1 MTFLVDGGN
10 GAVGIRCIRVVAVYG
25 SVALVLWSAVDAQT
39 PQQDLA
45 SFVKPFVG
53 TANSGNTFPGA
64 TLPFGMV
71 AFSPEEES
79 DKDPMRAPAPGGY
92 QWQATGIRG
101 FSLTHLS
108 GAGCPAGGDVP
119 LMPVTEDI
127 AGSPSAAGSSYSTTF
142 AHETEHS
149 SPGLYAVKLDNGVE
163 VELSATRR
171 TGIAQFSF
179 PVGHPEHIL
188 FRVSDSENGSS
199 NARIKIDPSNR
210 IVSGSVTS
218 GGFCGPRSGY
228 YTLHFVA
235 VIDQPFH
242 TGGTWTDNDV
252 HRGSAEAAGGTF
264 SANFDSPPTTGAPQ
278 QAKGSGGWLDFDP
291 RQSRV
296 VTVRI
301 GISYVSEAGA
311 RANLEAEQPNKA
323 SLDTIRMAAR
333 RDWNRSLGRIEI
345 TGGTPDERTVF
356 YTALYHALIAPNIT
370 NDVNGHYRGFDGK
383 SHALSVG
390 QQAQYA
396 DFSLWDVYRSQ
407 LQLVTW
413 LYPQI
418 GSDIAQSMLRQAE
431 QNRGVW
437 DRWTHLTGATGVMN
451 GDPSAPAVAD
461 IAAFG
466 GEHFDLA
473 SAYASLLKAATVPT
487 AEDDRL
493 SPQGQRPGLAEELK
507 LHYIPAGASEGSAAD
522 TLEMATADFALSELA
537 LRAGD
542 VANARAFRE
551 RSGWWRN
558 LFNANATKDEGYIQP
573 RNADGTWPAFDPS
586 LWGAGFVEGTGAQYL
601 WMVPF
606 DPKGLFDAMGGNA
619 AALRRLD
626 HFFHYA
632 DGSWAWS
639 NLAPNSAG
647 LHANLSNEPTIEAP
661 WLYDFAGQPWK
672 TQETVRAAVV
682 QLWSATPG
690 GLPGNDDLGEMSS
703 WYVWAAMG
711 LYPMYPGRAELV
723 LGSPSFSKII
733 VHRPSGTVTI
743 RAPNAAADAPYITGL
758 KVDEHQT
765 SHPWLPASFAEKG
778 GTLDFDL
785 AKTPDQRWGSAPE
798 DAPPSFGP
806 SP

>member
-1 MTFLVDGGN
+1 
-10 GAVGIRCIRVVAVYG
+10 VGIRHIRAVAVCG
-25 SVALVLWSAVDAQT
+25 SVALVLGATVDAQM
-39 PQQDLA
+39 PQQDLV
-45 SFVKPFVG
+45 SFVNPFVG
-53 TANSGNTFPGA
+53 TANGGNTFPGA

-71 AFSPEEES
+71 AFSPEEVSE
-79 DKDPMRAPAPGGY
+79 KHPMRVPAPGGY
-92 QWQATGIRG
+92 QWQATRIRG

-108 GAGCPAGGDVP
+108 GPGCPASGDVP

-127 AGSPSAAGSSYSTTF
+127 ASSPSAAGSSYSTAF
-142 AHETEHS
+142 SHKNEHAS
-149 SPGLYAVKLDNGVE
+149 SGFYAVKLDNGVDI
-163 VELSATRR
+163 ELSATRR
-171 TGIAQFSF
+171 TVIARFSF
-179 PVGHPEHIL
+179 PAGHPEHIL

-199 NARIKIDPSNR
+199 NAQIKIDASSR

-218 GGFCGPRSGY
+218 GGFCGFRSGY
-228 YTLHFVA
+228 YTLYFVA

-242 TGGTWTDNDV
+242 IGGTWTDNDV
-252 HRGSAEAAGGTF
+252 HPGATEAEGGTI
-264 SANFDSPPTTGAPQ
+264 SANFNPPPMMGAPQ
-278 QAKGSGGWLDFDP
+278 QAQGSGGWLDFDP
-291 RQSRV
+291 RKSPV
-296 VTVRI
+296 MTVRI
-301 GISYVSEAGA
+301 GISYVSEAAA
-311 RANLEAEQPNKA
+311 RANLEAEEPHKA
-323 SLDTIRMAAR
+323 SFDTIRMAAR
-333 RDWNRSLGRIEI
+333 RAWNRSLGQIEI
-345 TGGTPDERTVF
+345 KGGTPEERTVF
-356 YTALYHALIAPNIT
+356 YTALYHALIAPNLT
-370 NDVNGHYRGFDGK
+370 SDVDGHYRGFDGK
-383 SHALSVG
+383 IHALSAG

-396 DFSLWDVYRSQ
+396 NFSLWDVYRSQ

-418 GSDIAQSMLRQAE
+418 GSDIAQSMLNQAE

-473 SAYASLLKAATVPT
+473 SAYASLLKAATIPT
-487 AEDDRL
+487 ADDDRL
-493 SPQGQRPGLAEELK
+493 SPKGQRPNLAVELK
-507 LHYIPAGASEGSAAD
+507 LHYIPAGTSYGSAAD

-537 LRAGD
+537 RRVGD
-542 VANARAFRE
+542 EANAHAFRE

-573 RNADGTWPAFDPS
+573 RNADGSWPAFDPS
-586 LWGAGFVEGTGAQYL
+586 LWGAGFVEGSGAQYL

-619 AALRRLD
+619 AAQTRLD
-626 HFFHYA
+626 RFFHYA

-639 NLAPNSAG
+639 NPAPSNQASSSAG
-647 LHANLSNEPTIEAP
+647 LLHANLSNEPTIETP

-672 TQETVRAAVV
+672 TQETVRAAVA

-723 LGSPSFSKII
+723 VGSPSFSQI
-733 VHRPSGTVTI
+733 VVHHPGGAATI
-743 RAPNAAADAPYITGL
+743 RAANAAADAPYITGL
-758 KVDEHQT
+758 KVDEQQT

-785 AKTPDQRWGSAPE
+785 AKTPDQSWGSALE

>member
-1 MTFLVDGGN
+1 MGL
-10 GAVGIRCIRVVAVYG
+10 RRIRVVAVCG
-25 SVALVLWSAVDAQT
+25 SVALVLGAAVDAQM
-39 PQQDLA
+39 PKQDLA
-45 SFVKPFVG
+45 SFVNPFVG
-53 TANSGNTFPGA
+53 TANGGNTYPGA

-79 DKDPMRAPAPGGY
+79 EEHPMRIPAPGGY
-92 QWQATGIRG
+92 QWKATRIRG

-108 GAGCPAGGDVP
+108 GPGCPASGDVP

-127 AGSPSAAGSSYSTTF
+127 ASSPSAAGFSYSTAF
-142 AHETEHS
+142 SHENERS
-149 SPGLYAVKLDNGVE
+149 SPGFYAVKLDNDVD

-171 TGIAQFSF
+171 TGIARFSF
-179 PVGHPEHIL
+179 PAGHPEHIL

-199 NARIKIDPSNR
+199 NAQIKIDPGSH

-218 GGFCGPRSGY
+218 GEFCSFRPGYY

-242 TGGTWTDNDV
+242 TGGTWKDNDV
-252 HRGSAEAAGGTF
+252 HPGATEAEGGTI
-264 SANFDSPPTTGAPQ
+264 SANFNPPPIMGTPQ
-278 QAKGSGGWLDFDP
+278 QVKGSGGWLDFDARKSP
-291 RQSRV
+291 II
-296 VTVRI
+296 TVRI
-301 GISYVSEAGA
+301 GISYVSEAAA
-311 RANLEAEQPNKA
+311 RANLEAEEPHKA
-323 SLDTIRMAAR
+323 SFDTIRIAAR
-333 RDWNRSLGRIEI
+333 RAWSQSLGQIEI
-345 TGGTPDERTVF
+345 KGGTPEERTVF
-356 YTALYHALIAPNIT
+356 YTALYHALVAPNLT
-370 NDVNGHYRGFDGK
+370 NDVDGHYRGFDGK
-383 SHALSVG
+383 IHALSAG

-396 DFSLWDVYRSQ
+396 NFSLWDVYRSQ

-418 GSDIAQSMLRQAE
+418 GSDIAQSMLNQAE

-437 DRWTHLTGATGVMN
+437 DRWTHLNGATGVMN

-473 SAYASLLKAATVPT
+473 SAYASLLKAATIPT
-487 AEDDRL
+487 ADDDRP
-493 SPQGQRPGLAEELK
+493 SPKGQRPNLAEELK
-507 LHYIPAGASEGSAAD
+507 LHYVPAGTSHGSAAD

-537 LRAGD
+537 RRAGD
-542 VANARAFRE
+542 EANAHAFRE

-558 LFNANATKDEGYIQP
+558 LFNANATKNEGYIQP
-573 RNADGTWPAFDPS
+573 RNADGSWPAFDPS
-586 LWGAGFVEGTGAQYL
+586 LEAGFVEGSGAQYL

-619 AALRRLD
+619 AAQTRLD
-626 HFFHYA
+626 RFFHYA

-639 NLAPNSAG
+639 NPAPSNQASSSAG
-647 LHANLSNEPTIEAP
+647 LHADLSNEPTIETP

-672 TQETVRAAVV
+672 TQETVRAAVA

-723 LGSPSFSKII
+723 VGSPSFSQIV
-733 VHRPSGTVTI
+733 VHRPGGAATI

-758 KVDEHQT
+758 KVDEQQT

-785 AKTPDQRWGSAPE
+785 AKTPDRSWGSALE